1 MIEVN
6 LTSKMVFK
14 MKNLPGPK
22 FAHGACLVKSKIV
35 IAGGISDMM
44 LNMGLRMV
52 PPGDQDCHSF
62 DIYSKRWYQL
72 PDLPIGKLH
81 PTLITI
87 NSRFVFHIGGFD
99 DFDFDIYRLDMNHPD
114 KPWKVLKLDLEKQI
128 VQDSTYLET
137 KNYYETL
144 SEQEAN
150 RKRNMDGSEE
160 PGPRDSDD
168 DSDDGKP

>member
-1 MIEVN
+1 
-6 LTSKMVFK
+6 
-14 MKNLPGPK
+14 
-22 FAHGACLVKSKIV
+22 
-35 IAGGISDMM
+35 
-44 LNMGLRMV
+44 
-52 PPGDQDCHSF
+52 
-62 DIYSKRWYQL
+62 
-72 PDLPIGKLH
+72 
-81 PTLITI
+81 
-87 NSRFVFHIGGFD
+87 
-99 DFDFDIYRLDMNHPD
+99 MNHPD

-150 RKRNMDGSEE
+150 RKRNLDESEE